1 MGGKKWGLKKFVK
14 VTPQPIPIQS
24 HGTIVYVRFG
34 WQFFYGKFV
43 GKYAIFPWMASW
55 NISGKLLRSH
65 DLWHGRGGGVM
76 IGHRWSVGCFRWLRI
91 GPTRNNERTTNNQ
104 PPATLTKIFAHMF
117 SFTCLFEWCFLLK
130 PCFLSGSPLLP
141 LLLFGCF
148 FFRRFAGFT
157 SLLFGS
163 LSFVGSKD
171 YCGSMAEKV
180 GPETLVWK
188 LWKLWKLVVFWWL
201 MWPFEEWKLYPN

>member
-1 MGGKKWGLKKFVK
+1 MRVEK
-14 VTPQPIPIQS
+14 VRQSYSPTNTYTIPWDDS
-24 HGTIVYVRFG
+24 TCTI
-34 WQFFYGKFV
+34 WLTIFYGKWRHEMNLW
-43 GKYAIFPWMASW
+43 K
-55 NISGKLLRSH
+55 ISGKLLRSH

-104 PPATLTKIFAHMF
+104 PPATLTKYCTYMF

-148 FFRRFAGFT
+148 FFSALRGVHIFA
-157 SLLFGS
+157 
-163 LSFVGSKD
+163 
-171 YCGSMAEKV
+171 
-180 GPETLVWK
+180 
-188 LWKLWKLVVFWWL
+188 LWQ
-201 MWPFEEWKLYPN
+201 PFFCRQ